1 MLSSSLPDVEI
12 RLAQMSDLP
21 DLLRLENA
29 CFSGDRISRRSFRR
43 FLESAGASCLVAEA
57 NGQMLGYALLLF
69 RSGTALARLYSFAV
83 DPAAR
88 GSGLSRRLL
97 AAAEADAFE
106 RERILLRLEV
116 REDNAPARALY
127 ERAGYRRHG
136 RVADY
141 YEDGTAAIRMEK
153 LLHDEAAPPS
163 AVPYFSQTTDFTC
176 GPACLMM
183 ALKHLGAVET
193 LDERLELRLW
203 RETTTIY
210 LASGHGGCGPF
221 GMAVAADENID
232 SVADVEGKRVAYPAA
247 NPSSSLKCDAMLAFA
262 GLSRDD
268 VEVVTFP
275 TYAATMSSVAEDK
288 ADVTCTVTATGQM
301 YELAESPRGI
311 KWLDLDPD
319 DAAGWERLNNIA
331 PLFKPVSETQG
342 AGLSKD
348 NPAQLMAYRYPVL
361 TVRADMDDDTA
372 YALTKALDETYDIYK
387 NATSTASRYAIKDA
401 AVPPIDAPFHP
412 GTIRYLKEIGVWSED
427 SAQWNE
433 ARLARLK
440 ALRAAWSDM
449 MAENSDLPE
458 DEFAELWSERREQ
471 ALAELE
477 NR

>member
-1 MLSSSLPDVEI
+1 MLRSMARCLMAGLALTTISSTAA
-12 RLAQMSDLP
+12 LAQPEAMPRTMVWTSYDL
-21 DLLRLENA
+21 
-29 CFSGDRISRRSFRR
+29 
-43 FLESAGASCLVAEA
+43 GASGYAEA
-57 NGQMLGYALLLF
+57 SAI
-69 RSGTALARLYSFAV
+69 
-83 DPAAR
+83 
-88 GSGLSRRLL
+88 
-97 AAAEADAFE
+97 ADAFG
-106 RERILLRLEV
+106 RKYGMRVRIQPSGSAIGRLQPIFNDRADIGFLGNETFFATEGLFDFATPRFGPQDLRV
-116 REDNAPARALY
+116 
-127 ERAGYRRHG
+127 
-136 RVADY
+136 
-141 YEDGTAAIRMEK
+141 
-153 LLHDEAAPPS
+153 
-163 AVPYFSQTTDFTC
+163 
-176 GPACLMM
+176 LMG
-183 ALKHLGAVET
+183 KVN
-193 LDERLELRLW
+193 
-203 RETTTIY
+203 
-210 LASGHGGCGPF
+210 SF

-311 KWLDLDPD
+311 KWLDLDPE

-387 NATSTASRYAIKDA
+387 NATSTASRYAIEDA

-412 GTIRYLKEIGVWSED
+412 GSIRYLKEIGVWSED

-433 ARLARLK
+433 ARLARLN

-477 NR
+477 NQ

>member
-21 DLLRLENA
+21 DLLRLESA

-221 GMAVAADENID
+221 GMAVAAAHRGVEAEVRLAPGGHLFLSSVRDPDKRRVMEIVQDDYRGEAARLGID
-232 SVADVEGKRVAYPAA
+232 STGEPLSAPDLAEAVRGGALAIVLISEYRMLGRRGPHWVLVQGQDPRHLFIHDPWLGYEGYETPQDAA
-247 NPSSSLKCDAMLAFA
+247 NLPIPFA
-262 GLSRDD
+262 EFDRMARWG
-268 VEVVTFP
+268 
-275 TYAATMSSVAEDK
+275 
-288 ADVTCTVTATGQM
+288 
-301 YELAESPRGI
+301 
-311 KWLDLDPD
+311 
-319 DAAGWERLNNIA
+319 
-331 PLFKPVSETQG
+331 KP
-342 AGLSKD
+342 
-348 NPAQLMAYRYPVL
+348 P
-361 TVRADMDDDTA
+361 VRAQI
-372 YALTKALDETYDIYK
+372 LLKKAL
-387 NATSTASRYAIKDA
+387 
-401 AVPPIDAPFHP
+401 
-412 GTIRYLKEIGVWSED
+412 
-427 SAQWNE
+427 
-433 ARLARLK
+433 
-440 ALRAAWSDM
+440 
-449 MAENSDLPE
+449 
-458 DEFAELWSERREQ
+458 
-471 ALAELE
+471 
-477 NR
+477 